1 MEDVLFTKCMN
12 YVSKEGKAC
21 GPGLF
26 AGLLLAFPARVSG
39 KTGRVPTE
47 PRSCALTVI
56 AAVPPGGSDGKES
69 ARFFGFE
76 RPGFDPCVGKIPW
89 RREWEPSPL
98 QYSCL
103 ENPVDRGAWWVTVH
117 KVANS
122 RTPLS
127 N

>member
-21 GPGLF
+21 GPGVF
-26 AGLLLAFPARVSG
+26 AGLLFAFPARVSG

-47 PRSCALTVI
+47 PRSCALTLI

-76 RPGFDPCVGKIPW
+76 RPGSIPASG
-89 RREWEPSPL
+89 RSPGEGNGSPAHSSIL
-98 QYSCL
+98 
-103 ENPVDRGAWWVTVH
+103 A
-117 KVANS
+117 
-122 RTPLS
+122 
-127 N
+127 